1 METLPHIIKTVFSF
15 EEAKKYYEFLFRT
28 SLELLMCS
36 VTVLTGG
43 LTKESLTSSLR
54 LSDVK
59 HFSTDLKLHYFDTV

>member
-15 EEAKKYYEFLFRT
+15 EEAKKYYKFLFRT

-43 LTKESLTSSLR
+43 LTKQ
-54 LSDVK
+54 
-59 HFSTDLKLHYFDTV
+59 STNIFTKAEGCKTLLY